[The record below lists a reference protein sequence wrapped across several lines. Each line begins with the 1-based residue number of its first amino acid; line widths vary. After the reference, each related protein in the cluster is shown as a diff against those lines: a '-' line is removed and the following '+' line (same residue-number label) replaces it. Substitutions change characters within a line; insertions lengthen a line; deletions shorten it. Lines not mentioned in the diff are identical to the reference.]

1 MFFQKNIISKRELIL
16 KILVGLKILGD
27 EQTQQ
32 NNRRSMK
39 QEANDAWNEY
49 TAIRERMAEE
59 EKERRRREL
68 LGE

>member
-1 MFFQKNIISKRELIL
+1 
-16 KILVGLKILGD
+16 
-27 EQTQQ
+27 
-32 NNRRSMK
+32 MK